1 MGKKSSKKIEQL
13 SPLSEG
19 QREVMEIVWDQGE
32 VSVFE
37 VREILSKRREVAR
50 NTVRTTLER
59 MEEKGWL
66 THRVIGRTY
75 FYSALIPRNVSL
87 GERIVDIVDKACGG
101 KPETLMTALLEYRGL
116 SQDEIQ
122 RIQAMLVS
130 AKKRK
135 TKGKDK

>member
-1 MGKKSSKKIEQL
+1 
-13 SPLSEG
+13 
-19 QREVMEIVWDQGE
+19 MEIVWDQGE

-75 FYSALIPRNVSL
+75 FYSALVPREVSL
-87 GERIVDIVDKACGG
+87 GERVVEMVDNACGG
-101 KPETLMTALLEYRGL
+101 SPEKLMVALMEYRGL
-116 SQDEIQ
+116 SDDEVS
-122 RIQAMLVS
+122 RIREMLDRAEKNS
-130 AKKRK
+130 SKREKKS
-135 TKGKDK
+135 